1 MSWKNVK
8 IDKEKLMDVK
18 GRPVQSAGLSLIFQ
32 HQMFDVDL
40 NGLPVFTDK
49 NIALLNL
56 LINNDVSYAGVI
68 ESDYGKE
75 MASIFKGMFDAGSWS
90 TRQTNIRRAVY
101 RVNRDNSTSLP
112 TLSNSDKNDSA
123 GKPTQAELIKLLG
136 ISAGMRVD
144 GKTIEEVKAEAKKD
158 GKKNGGGKKNAE
170 NEKILTGGSL
180 LTAVAIME
188 MIASGDDSHGND
200 NAFREAL
207 LAGQSDLVYK
217 IAHAAE
223 IAVNDA
229 LGRESLQAAASKL
242 GKKEIVKNNYSF
254 ATKFCHHACRGIS
267 GGAGKYCIYDSV
279 VHDFLPYYA
288 CEYIEADTLGII
300 CGFKPEHT
308 TFNER
313 YKKVYEQIDAW
324 KKLSAQDASEKGEG
338 YGYENY
344 RNLYDATLD
353 GINRWRDAWRLCPNS
368 QGNVIDHQLNDD
380 QYEKLDYCSFDRFV
394 WYFFKNQWRKEKAKG
409 LLKNWKKLPCNM

>member
-112 TLSNSDKNDSA
+112 TLSNSDKNDPA

-144 GKTIEEVKAEAKKD
+144 GKTIEEVKAEKKL
-158 GKKNGGGKKNAE
+158 ARRM
-170 NEKILTGGSL
+170 
-180 LTAVAIME
+180 AVARRMP
-188 MIASGDDSHGND
+188 
-200 NAFREAL
+200 RT
-207 LAGQSDLVYK
+207 
-217 IAHAAE
+217 
-223 IAVNDA
+223 
-229 LGRESLQAAASKL
+229 R
-242 GKKEIVKNNYSF
+242 
-254 ATKFCHHACRGIS
+254 
-267 GGAGKYCIYDSV
+267 
-279 VHDFLPYYA
+279 
-288 CEYIEADTLGII
+288 
-300 CGFKPEHT
+300 
-308 TFNER
+308 
-313 YKKVYEQIDAW
+313 
-324 KKLSAQDASEKGEG
+324 
-338 YGYENY
+338 
-344 RNLYDATLD
+344 
-353 GINRWRDAWRLCPNS
+353 
-368 QGNVIDHQLNDD
+368 
-380 QYEKLDYCSFDRFV
+380 RF
-394 WYFFKNQWRKEKAKG
+394 
-409 LLKNWKKLPCNM
+409 

>member
-18 GRPVQSAGLSLIFQ
+18 GCSVQFAGLSLILQ
-32 HQMFDVDL
+32 NQMFDVDL

-90 TRQTNIRRAVY
+90 ARQTNIRRAVY

-112 TLSNSDKNDSA
+112 TLSNGGKNNSA

-158 GKKNGGGKKNAE
+158 GKKNGGGKKNGE

-188 MIASGDDSHGND
+188 MIASGDDSHD

-223 IAVNDA
+223 VAVNDA
-229 LGRESLQAAASKL
+229 LGRKSLQSADSKL
-242 GKKEIVKNNYSF
+242 GKKEVAKNNYSF
-254 ATKFCHHACRGIS
+254 ATKFCHHACRGIG

-288 CEYIEADTLGII
+288 CEYIEADTLGGI

-308 TFNER
+308 TFKER

-338 YGYENY
+338 YGYESY
-344 RNLYDATLD
+344 RNLYDAVLD
-353 GINRWRDAWRLCPNS
+353 AINRWRDAWRLSPNNQS
-368 QGNVIDHQLNDD
+368 CVIHHHLDGD
-380 QYEKLDYCSFDRFV
+380 QCGKLDYCNFDRFV
-394 WYFFKNQWRKEKAKG
+394 WYFFKNQWRKKETKD
-409 LLKNWKKLPCNM
+409 LLKKWGELPCNL

>member
-144 GKTIEEVKAEAKKD
+144 GKTIEEVKAEAKKV

-170 NEKILTGGSL
+170 NEKILTGGL
-180 LTAVAIME
+180 
-188 MIASGDDSHGND
+188 
-200 NAFREAL
+200 
-207 LAGQSDLVYK
+207 
-217 IAHAAE
+217 
-223 IAVNDA
+223 
-229 LGRESLQAAASKL
+229 
-242 GKKEIVKNNYSF
+242 
-254 ATKFCHHACRGIS
+254 
-267 GGAGKYCIYDSV
+267 
-279 VHDFLPYYA
+279 FLP
-288 CEYIEADTLGII
+288 
-300 CGFKPEHT
+300 
-308 TFNER
+308 
-313 YKKVYEQIDAW
+313 
-324 KKLSAQDASEKGEG
+324 
-338 YGYENY
+338 
-344 RNLYDATLD
+344 
-353 GINRWRDAWRLCPNS
+353 RW
-368 QGNVIDHQLNDD
+368 Q
-380 QYEKLDYCSFDRFV
+380 
-394 WYFFKNQWRKEKAKG
+394 
-409 LLKNWKKLPCNM
+409 

>member
-18 GRPVQSAGLSLIFQ
+18 GCSVQSAGLSLILQ
-32 HQMFDVDL
+32 NQMFDVDL

-90 TRQTNIRRAVY
+90 ARQTNIRRAVY

-112 TLSNSDKNDSA
+112 TLSNGGKNNSA

-158 GKKNGGGKKNAE
+158 GKKNGGGKKNGE

-188 MIASGDDSHGND
+188 MIASGDDSHDND

-223 IAVNDA
+223 VAVNDA
-229 LGRESLQAAASKL
+229 LGRKSLQAADSKL
-242 GKKEIVKNNYSF
+242 GKKEVAKNNYSF
-254 ATKFCHHACRGIS
+254 ATKFCHHACRGIG

-288 CEYIEADTLGII
+288 CEYIEADTLGGI

-308 TFNER
+308 TFKER

-338 YGYENY
+338 YGYESY
-344 RNLYDATLD
+344 RNLYDAVLD
-353 GINRWRDAWRLCPNS
+353 AINRWRDAWRLSPNNQS
-368 QGNVIDHQLNDD
+368 CVIHHHLDGD
-380 QYEKLDYCSFDRFV
+380 QCGKLDYCNFDRFV
-394 WYFFKNQWRKEKAKG
+394 WYFFKNQWRKKETKD
-409 LLKNWKKLPCNM
+409 LLKKWGELPCNL

>member
-1 MSWKNVK
+1 MSWKDVK

-18 GRPVQSAGLSLIFQ
+18 GRSVQSAGLSPILQ

-40 NGLPVFTDK
+40 NGLPVLTDK

-56 LINNDVSYAGVI
+56 LINNDVSYAGVL

-75 MASIFKGMFDAGSWS
+75 MASIFKGMFDAGSWGA
-90 TRQTNIRRAVY
+90 RQTNIRRAVY

-112 TLSNSDKNDSA
+112 TLSNGGENNSA

-158 GKKNGGGKKNAE
+158 GKKNDE

-188 MIASGDDSHGND
+188 MIASCDDPHGND

-223 IAVNDA
+223 VAVNDA
-229 LGRESLQAAASKL
+229 LGRESLQSAASKL
-242 GKKEIVKNNYSF
+242 EEKEVAKNNYSF

-267 GGAGKYCIYDSV
+267 DGAGKYCIYDSV

-288 CEYIEADTLGII
+288 CEYIDADTLGEI

-308 TFNER
+308 TFKER
-313 YKKVYEQIDAW
+313 YKIVYEQIDAW

-338 YGYENY
+338 YGYESY
-344 RNLYDATLD
+344 RNLYDAALD
-353 GINRWRDAWRLCPNS
+353 GINRWRDAWRLCPDS
-368 QGNVIDHQLNDD
+368 QGNVIDHHLNDG

-394 WYFFKNQWRKEKAKG
+394 WYFFKNQW
-409 LLKNWKKLPCNM
+409 